1 MARDIIKRP
10 LLTERGAALQESQNK
25 YLFEVRSDANKLE
38 VKSAV
43 EAMFDVKVAGVNTLN
58 FRGKIKR
65 MGRFQGR
72 RRGWKKAV
80 VTLAEGEAIEFFE
93 GV

>member
-25 YLFEVRSDANKLE
+25 YLFEVRPDANKLE

-58 FRGKIKR
+58 FRGKMKPV
-65 MGRFQGR
+65 
-72 RRGWKKAV
+72 K
-80 VTLAEGEAIEFFE
+80 
-93 GV
+93 